1 MRKILL
7 IPLMLCVI
15 ALLPT
20 LWIPAVHANPPKTVS
35 QRSDRSIPDPNMET
49 RFTEDGNVIVHAWG
63 GGGYF
68 HGPTY
73 GVLSGKWI
81 HDEWQVVHLA
91 DGIVTINGVWDT
103 PEGVT
108 FYDDGAIYSGTID
121 ARYWGTADMAT
132 GVFEGRWVVLSGTGD
147 LANLR
152 GGGAVWSDPAI
163 DPLYL
168 HGSFQYHF
176 DPD

>member
-1 MRKILL
+1 MRYEKDVIDTAHVVRDCTSTHAVDSCGARKSTENGEPKIR
-7 IPLMLCVI
+7 PFDSRSQHGDS
-15 ALLPT
+15 
-20 LWIPAVHANPPKTVS
+20 VH
-35 QRSDRSIPDPNMET
+35 
-49 RFTEDGNVIVHAWG
+49 
-63 GGGYF
+63 
-68 HGPTY
+68 